1 MKASRTAIITAKKI
15 NLPTLNIG
23 ISIVSG
29 KDNPNK
35 SGVHRNASES
45 NIDSKYNSVTDQ
57 SGIYVGSVYVEDN
70 TDLKGGIISGDNAD
84 ENKFSTGTLT
94 YEDIKNKVEYE
105 AGSHGVGIDT
115 SENAKHENAGVTPNE
130 GMLISDEVEST
141 TKATVSEGEIEIC
154 DKENQ
159 KQDLAGLNRDTQNA
173 LNKLGEIF
181 S

>member
-105 AGSHGVGIDT
+105 AGSHGV
-115 SENAKHENAGVTPNE
+115 
-130 GMLISDEVEST
+130 EST